1 MLMNMVQSTKIFGE
15 NFIGIEKQELLAS
28 ERAYPGQR
36 LSDFYRNP
44 NDYQSMGDRLHVCE
58 TLFGDFD
65 AEIMILLQDAADTA
79 TIERQ
84 ALEFPSSPLRH
95 GNKVR
100 TNIRLVNWFASLL
113 QSDLIDI
120 NGSHASGCG
129 IYYANAVWLIKRG
142 DSMRAPIRAKKSVS
156 QACLPVLHATIKN
169 LSRLRLIITFGRE
182 AYTFLRNAY
191 GLPLDWQSALSSQKP
206 QMLANGIAV
215 GAMNHPAA
223 SVPERES
230 LARLGGILREG
241 LPTR

>member
-1 MLMNMVQSTKIFGE
+1 MAQATKIFGVK
-15 NFIGIEKQELLAS
+15 FIGIEEQELLAS

-44 NDYQSMGDRLHVCE
+44 NDYQSMSDRLHVCE

-84 ALEFPSSPLRH
+84 ALAFPNSPLRH

-100 TNIRLVNWFASLL
+100 TNVRLVNWFSSLL
-113 QSDLIDI
+113 ESDLIDI
-120 NGSHASGCG
+120 KGSHASRSG
-129 IYYANAVWLIKRG
+129 IYYANAVWLIKQG
-142 DSMRAPIRAKKSVS
+142 DSMRAPIRARRSVS
-156 QACLPVLHATIKN
+156 KACLPVLRATIDN
-169 LSRLRLIITFGRE
+169 LSRLKLIITFGRE
-182 AYTFLRNAY
+182 AYMSLRNAY
-191 GLPLDWQSALSSQKP
+191 GLSLDWQSALSSQKP
-206 QMLANGIAV
+206 QTLANGIVV

-241 LPTR
+241 LPPR